1 MSYVGNVVSGGE
13 PNLVASTLYGEC
25 ASLASTAAKVV
36 TIANYDALLL
46 GTTIHV
52 KFLYTNTAANPTL
65 NVNDTGA
72 KPIYVDGV
80 AFPGITPL
88 ASWNPNSV
96 VSLTYD
102 GTAWRMNDTGMP
114 ASNANLSILNT
125 VYPVGAIYLT
135 VNATNPG
142 LLFGGTWERITN
154 RFLLAAGDGH
164 DAGTTGGAET
174 VTLDATQIPG
184 HTHTVPAHAHG
195 LNGHTHTVGPHAH
208 SMNNHTHS
216 IPAHSHGL
224 NAHTH
229 SIGAHSHSL
238 NSHVHQVPA
247 HAHGMNGHTHSIP
260 ALSGSTGGA
269 GAHGHRFV
277 FAPSAGGYQ
286 QTSFGYKYEYPG
298 SLSSS
303 TGIES
308 SGIEDVGNHTHS
320 VSTNANTTGGPST
333 ANTANSS
340 VFNTGAASGNTG
352 NSTSFNSGA
361 PSVANTANSANLT
374 SGTPSTANTANSVEF
389 NTGACNGS
397 TANSSV
403 LTSGSTGGSQAHNNM
418 PPYLSVYV
426 WKRVA

>member
-1 MSYVGNVVSGGE
+1 MSYVGNVASGGE
-13 PNLVASTLYGEC
+13 LNLVASTLYGEC

-36 TIANYDALLL
+36 TIANYDALLI

-80 AFPGITPL
+80 SYPGVTPF

-102 GTAWRMNDTGMP
+102 GVAWRMNDTGMP
-114 ASNANLSILNT
+114 ASNANQSILNT

-154 RFLLAAGDGH
+154 KFLLAAGDGH

-208 SMNNHTHS
+208 GLNNHTHS
-216 IPAHSHGL
+216 VPAHSHGL

-229 SIGAHSHSL
+229 SVGAHSHGL
-238 NSHVHQVPA
+238 NSHVHTVGA
-247 HAHGMNGHTHSIP
+247 HSHGLNNHTHGIP
-260 ALSGSTGGA
+260 QLSGSTGQG
-269 GAHGHRFV
+269 GSHGHRSW
-277 FAPSAGGYQ
+277 FAPQWSGY
-286 QTSFGYKYEYPG
+286 TPKEWGFHYEKPG
-298 SLSSS
+298 SLSAD
-303 TGIES
+303 ENPAS
-308 SGIEDVGNHTHS
+308 SGLEYGGNHTHS
-320 VSTNANTTGGPST
+320 VTTNSSTTGQASGST
-333 ANTANSS
+333 ANSGAFNSGGASGNTANS
-340 VFNTGAASGNTG
+340 
-352 NSTSFNSGA
+352 TSFDSGV
-361 PSVANTANSANLT
+361 PSVANTANSASLT
-374 SGTPSTANTANSVEF
+374 SGTPSTANTANSIEF
-389 NTGACNGS
+389 NTGACNTN
-397 TANSSV
+397 TANSSE
-403 LTSGSTGGSQAHNNM
+403 LTSGSAGGGQAHNNM